1 MVQSVIKGYQM
12 IQLLIS
18 LLPLPLRAFI
28 MLSFGLICVLAMV
41 KSVTFLLGGG
51 DD

>member
-12 IQLLIS
+12 IQLLMS
-18 LLPLPLRAFI
+18 LLPLPLRAFVT
-28 MLSFGLICVLAMV
+28 LTFGLIGVLAMV
-41 KSVTFLLGGG
+41 KSITFLVGGG